1 MKISFFLNLYHI
13 LKKTIK
19 ESRFIAGYSMGGGA
33 SIVYGL
39 SHPDKFSSVYSMS
52 GYLRRQYLE
61 FLKDDPSAEWRQQLV
76 EDHNPIRTVN
86 EISDGRVDAW
96 KGVDWFIRPTLHWY
110 RHFAIKK

>member
-1 MKISFFLNLYHI
+1 
-13 LKKTIK
+13 
-19 ESRFIAGYSMGGGA
+19 
-33 SIVYGL
+33 
-39 SHPDKFSSVYSMS
+39 MS

-96 KGVDWFIRPTLHWY
+96 KGVDWFIDCGEGGHDWNYWRPSLVRALKHMSDVF
-110 RHFAIKK
+110 RSINHKK